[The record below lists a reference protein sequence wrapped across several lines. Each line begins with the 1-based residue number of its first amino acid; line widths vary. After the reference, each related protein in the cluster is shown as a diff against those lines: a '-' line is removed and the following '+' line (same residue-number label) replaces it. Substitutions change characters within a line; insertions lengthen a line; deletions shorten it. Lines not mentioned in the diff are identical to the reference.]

1 MGTGLQRMRPAAG
14 TVLMVLDQG
23 IGLVEGIVV
32 AGRIYD
38 RISTQ
43 TAAL

>member
-1 MGTGLQRMRPAAG
+1 
-14 TVLMVLDQG
+14 MVLDQG

-32 AGRIYD
+32 ADRICD
-38 RISTQ
+38 QISTQ